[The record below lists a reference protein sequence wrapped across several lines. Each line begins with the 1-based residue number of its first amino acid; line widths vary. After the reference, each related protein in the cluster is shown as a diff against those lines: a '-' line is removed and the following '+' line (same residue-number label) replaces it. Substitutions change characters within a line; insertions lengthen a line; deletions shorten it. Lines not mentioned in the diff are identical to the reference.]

1 MDSSDIQSPHTLSDE
16 QVAILVAVVL
26 GEMGAGPTRPQVR
39 STPSETMGGSREP
52 RTPFPTAYGITG
64 AFVIA
69 DSFFYS
75 SHSRIDYSILEP
87 FVGVRLQI
95 NFR

>member
-1 MDSSDIQSPHTLSDE
+1 LAFGLS
-16 QVAILVAVVL
+16 ARI
-26 GEMGAGPTRPQVR
+26 
-39 STPSETMGGSREP
+39 TPSASGRGIPDLVFDLFWRDEHNLTV
-52 RTPFPTAYGITG
+52 FPHGNGITG

-75 SHSRIDYSILEP
+75 SPSRVDYSILEP

>member
-1 MDSSDIQSPHTLSDE
+1 
-16 QVAILVAVVL
+16 
-26 GEMGAGPTRPQVR
+26 
-39 STPSETMGGSREP
+39 MGGSREP
-52 RTPFPTAYGITG
+52 KTPFPTAYGITG

-75 SHSRIDYSILEP
+75 SPSRIDYSILEL